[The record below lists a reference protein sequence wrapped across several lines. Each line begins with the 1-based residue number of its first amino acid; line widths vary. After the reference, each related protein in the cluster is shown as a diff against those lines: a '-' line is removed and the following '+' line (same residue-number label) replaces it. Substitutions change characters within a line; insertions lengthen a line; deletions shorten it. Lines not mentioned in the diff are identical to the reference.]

1 MKKKKA
7 SKVIT
12 ISVEA
17 LLQNPDV
24 AEVIF
29 DAWDEVHYVERGELR
44 ELPGIFKGRR
54 AFDDFVASLLLA
66 GSQTVGQGTY
76 YFSLD
81 VLTNVT
87 IVLPPL
93 SLRGPSVVITKLHPH
108 APSMEDLV
116 KWGALS
122 DIQRQLLQDSLSRS
136 DGMIVCGNVGSGKTT
151 LLNVIV
157 DSIPSKA
164 RVVTIERSADLVLR
178 RKLLT
183 RLSVPSAKDVP
194 RLLETVEGLRADYLV
209 LSDARGPEVMPFIDF
224 VRYNCSGLALTSATD
239 VTDALKRLETKALIS
254 SDGLS
259 LEDVRYAIAQVFK
272 LVVFQEKL
280 PDGKRKVTNISRIS
294 YERGDLVLTK
304 IKDKTY

>member
-1 MKKKKA
+1 MKKKTVPKLKKL
-7 SKVIT
+7 SLE
-12 ISVEA
+12 S
-17 LLQNPDV
+17 LLKKPDV
-24 AEVIF
+24 CELIF
-29 DAWDEVHYVERGELR
+29 DAWDEVHCVERGVLR
-44 ELPGIFKGRR
+44 ELPGIFKSRK
-54 AFDDFVASLLLA
+54 AFDDYVVSLLRA
-66 GSQTVGQGTY
+66 SAQIVGQETY

-81 VLTNVT
+81 PLTNVT

-93 SLRGPSVVITKLHPH
+93 SLRGPSVVITKLPPN

-122 DIQRQLLQDSLSRS
+122 NSQKQLLQESLSCFE
-136 DGMIVCGNVGSGKTT
+136 GIIVAGNMGSGKTT

-164 RVVTIERSADLVLR
+164 RVVTIERSSDLVLR

-183 RLSVPSAKDVP
+183 RLSVPSAKDAP

-224 VRYNCSGLALTSATD
+224 VRHNCSGIALTSATD

-259 LEDVRYAIAQVFK
+259 LEDVRYAISQVFK

-294 YERGDLVLTK
+294 YERGELVLK
-304 IKDKTY
+304 MIKDKVI